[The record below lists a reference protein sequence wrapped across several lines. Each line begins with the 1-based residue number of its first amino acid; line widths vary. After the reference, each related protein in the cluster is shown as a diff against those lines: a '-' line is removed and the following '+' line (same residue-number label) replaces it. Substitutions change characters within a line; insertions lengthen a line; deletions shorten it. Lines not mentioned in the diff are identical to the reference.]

1 MDALNI
7 PRHDLSGDDLVD
19 IKDVCVNKE
28 LPKDKRIAEYIRQ
41 IKNPYYFKCGKYTVR
56 ARFSENGPS
65 LEECLQRLV
74 AL

>member
-1 MDALNI
+1 MDALSI
-7 PRHDLSGDDLVD
+7 AQLGHGGDGLVD
-19 IKDVCVNKE
+19 IKDVRVNKE
-28 LPKDKRIAEYIRQ
+28 LPKDKRIAEYVQQ